1 MENSPLGEIEELTLC
16 SCCQR
21 AFDDVERPPK
31 LLACKHHF
39 CLACTR
45 GALGGGRDVYC
56 VHCWKRT
63 ELPDGRADALPTH
76 HPVLALARQLA
87 RRRLFTPTPTPTPAP
102 TPTADEPTCAAHALP
117 ALWCCACALPACRA
131 CTEHATHQ
139 HALRP
144 LHEARALLASDA
156 RELRQD
162 LQRLAVRQ
170 RDFLLRALDA
180 ATALK
185 VRLEAELA
193 APPAPF
199 NLNALHAEAPCSLM
213 AVSAERERLRARHAE
228 ATLQCRLD
236 DLIRNAV
243 VPLDFELL
251 RRALLGLG
259 AGEPP
264 PPPPPTE
271 RRDPV
276 LLLANYCTAQLY
288 TRHCLARRHGLPAAY
303 SCEAAGGEA
312 DAGCSAP
319 LDGEAGAEAPGEP
332 AAATAAAVAT
342 VASAIAS
349 PMLRNP
355 SPYPLFF
362 FELEVNGTPFGRIVI
377 EVRNDVAPRMARNFT
392 VLATGELGVGYR
404 GCTVFQCWENES
416 VITGDFELNN
426 GRGGRSVFE
435 ESYFMPDDTRMVA
448 VRGSVGMRRSQKRHD
463 NLGLVGSQFRIVLRE
478 MRGFTA
484 IFAFVAEGLELVDRL
499 SRTGDSAGKPHSNI
513 LISSCGK
520 LN

>member
-1 MENSPLGEIEELTLC
+1 MANSALGEIEELTLC
-16 SCCQR
+16 SCCKR
-21 AFDDVERPPK
+21 TFDEVERPPK
-31 LLACKHHF
+31 LLVCKHHF

-45 GALGGGRDVYC
+45 GVLGGGREVYC

-63 ELPDGRADALPTH
+63 ELPEGRAEALPTH
-76 HPVLALARQLA
+76 GAVLALAKRFA
-87 RRRLFTPTPTPTPAP
+87 RPPLPT
-102 TPTADEPTCAAHALP
+102 DEPTCLAHSLP
-117 ALWCCACALPACRA
+117 ALWCCACAAPACRA
-131 CTEHATHQ
+131 CPEHAAHA

-144 LHEARALLASDA
+144 QHEARALLAKDSRD
-156 RELRQD
+156 LRQD
-162 LQRLAVRQ
+162 LQRLAARQ

-185 VRLEAELA
+185 VRLEAELSA
-193 APPAPF
+193 APASPV
-199 NLNALHAEAPCSLM
+199 EAPCSPISLA
-213 AVSAERERLRARHAE
+213 AVAAERERLRVRHAE
-228 ATLQCRLD
+228 SVLQCRLD

-251 RRALLGLG
+251 RRALAGLG

-264 PPPPPTE
+264 PPPPPPE

-288 TRHCLARRHGLPAAY
+288 TRHCLARRARLAP
-303 SCEAAGGEA
+303 EAAGGEA
-312 DAGCSAP
+312 DVGCAAT

-332 AAATAAAVAT
+332 AAAVSAVGP
-342 VASAIAS
+342 VAVVGSSTGS
-349 PMLRNP
+349 PLVRNP
-355 SPYPLFF
+355 SAYPLFF
-362 FELEVNGTPFGRIVI
+362 FDLEVNGAPFGRIVI

-404 GCTVFQCWENES
+404 GCCVFQCWENES

-435 ESYFMPDDTRMVA
+435 ESFFMPDDTRMVA

-484 IFAFVAEGLELVDRL
+484 IFAFVVEGLELVDRL
-499 SRTGDSAGKPHSNI
+499 SRTGDSAGKPHSTI

>member
-1 MENSPLGEIEELTLC
+1 MEQMASSLDDLEELALC

-21 AFDDVERPPK
+21 VFDETERLPK
-31 LLACKHHF
+31 LLSCKHYF
-39 CLACTR
+39 CLPCTR
-45 GALGGGRDVYC
+45 SVLEAGREVRC

-63 ELPDGRADALPTH
+63 ELPEGRAESLPTH
-76 HPVLALARQLA
+76 AAVLSLA
-87 RRRLFTPTPTPTPAP
+87 RRLSPDPP
-102 TPTADEPTCAAHALP
+102 CSVHSLP
-117 ALWCCACALPACRA
+117 ALWCAVCGVRACRA
-131 CTEHATHQ
+131 CDHTQHA

-144 LHEARALLASDA
+144 TREARTLLQRDTRLLQS
-156 RELRQD
+156 D

-185 VRLEAELA
+185 TRLEAELA
-193 APPAPF
+193 LPITYPIPF
-199 NLNALHAEAPCSLM
+199 ERTSVDVESCSL
-213 AVSAERERLRARHAE
+213 AAATAERERLRARHAD
-228 ATLQCRLD
+228 ALLQCRLD
-236 DLIRNAV
+236 DLIRSAN

-251 RRALLGLG
+251 RRALSGLC
-259 AGEPP
+259 AGESS
-264 PPPPPTE
+264 PTLPGEE

-276 LLLANYCTAQLY
+276 LFLANYCMAQLY
-288 TRHCLARRHGLPAAY
+288 TRHCLVRRVPTLDVIDGTGAL
-303 SCEAAGGEA
+303 EA
-312 DAGCSAP
+312 DAAP
-319 LDGEAGAEAPGEP
+319 EAASPAPT
-332 AAATAAAVAT
+332 TAALG
-342 VASAIAS
+342 S

-355 SPYPLFF
+355 STYPLFYF
-362 FELEVNGTPFGRIVI
+362 NLEVNGTPFGRVVI
-377 EVRNDVAPRMARNFT
+377 EVREDVAPRMARNFA

-435 ESYFMPDDTRMVA
+435 ENYFMPDDTKMVA

-463 NLGLVGSQFRIVLRE
+463 NLGLVGSQFRIMLRE

-484 IFAFVAEGLELVDRL
+484 IFAFVVEGLELVDRL
-499 SRTGDSAGKPHSNI
+499 SRTGDSAGKPHSSI
-513 LISSCGK
+513 LITSCGK